1 MKNKFFII
9 IFAVLAIISVFI
21 IFTASKQNSPIKKTA
36 EIVQN
41 GKVIETIDLNEVDN
55 PYDINVD
62 DGAGGFNTVHIEK
75 DEISISD
82 ANCPDKL
89 CVKQGK
95 IKNSVYPIV
104 CLPHKLVVKI
114 KTETNDSEID
124 AVTGK

>member
-21 IFTASKQNSPIKKTA
+21 IFIASKQNVPIKTA

-41 GKVIETIDLNEVDN
+41 GKVIETIDLNDVN
-55 PYDINVD
+55 
-62 DGAGGFNTVHIEK
+62 GGFNTVHIEK

-82 ANCPDKL
+82 ANCPDRL

-114 KTETNDSEID
+114 KTENDDSVID

>member
-21 IFTASKQNSPIKKTA
+21 IFIASKQNVPIKTA

-41 GKVIETIDLNEVDN
+41 GKVIETIDLNDVDN
-55 PYDINVD
+55 PYDINID
-62 DGAGGFNTVHIEK
+62 DGNGGFNTVHIEK

-82 ANCPDKL
+82 ANCPDRL

-104 CLPHKLVVKI
+104 CLPHKMVVTI
-114 KTETNDSEID
+114 EAGTENTVD
-124 AVTGK
+124 AVVG

>member
-9 IFAVLAIISVFI
+9 IFTVLAIVSVFI
-21 IFTASKQNSPIKKTA
+21 IFIASKQNVPIKTA

-41 GKVIETIDLNEVDN
+41 GKVIETIDLNDVDN
-55 PYDINVD
+55 PYDINID
-62 DGAGGFNTVHIEK
+62 DGNGGFNTVHIEK

-82 ANCPDKL
+82 ANCPDRL

-114 KTETNDSEID
+114 KTENDNSVID